1 MPQLVP
7 LQIDQNTL
15 IYLEV
20 GPGPQMAGPAPGGDP
35 TRGDLGLGSKGALT
49 ETARQAMASF
59 TALETTLK
67 TYTQGVLNAFTD
79 LGAANVNQVKL
90 EFGVNLAGEA
100 GVPYITRGTAE
111 CSLKITVEC
120 SFPSGTMTS

>member
-1 MPQLVP
+1 
-7 LQIDQNTL
+7 
-15 IYLEV
+15 
-20 GPGPQMAGPAPGGDP
+20 
-35 TRGDLGLGSKGALT
+35 
-49 ETARQAMASF
+49 MASF

-67 TYTQGVLNAFTD
+67 TYTQGVLNAFRD
-79 LGAANVNQVKL
+79 LGSANVDQVKL

-120 SFPSGTMTS
+120 SFPSGTTTS